1 MVYRLNWRLN
11 NLFIYYIYFIYSLRR
26 PKKNE
31 IKEYKIQSKYKHKNT
46 KNLES
51 GNIYKDLKYLFLK
64 SK

>member
-1 MVYRLNWRLN
+1 M
-11 NLFIYYIYFIYSLRR
+11 
-26 PKKNE
+26 
-31 IKEYKIQSKYKHKNT
+31 QSKYKHKNT